1 MNTNLTSQ
9 PMPIGSQARQG
20 GRKLG
25 SFARIAGIAVLL
37 VIVLIAYVVWR
48 MNYVP
53 ADLDTSVT
61 RLSEQE
67 LYRGGYVARLDPI
80 AINQMHTWLFH
91 LESAAGEPLEAAQ
104 ITVDGG
110 MPQHGHG
117 LPTSPQVTQ
126 ALGNGDYLVEGM
138 KFNMPGWWVVNFH
151 ITVNGQ
157 RDTVT
162 FNLILE

>member
-1 MNTNLTSQ
+1 MNINLTSQ
-9 PMPIGSQARQG
+9 SLPINRQVRQG
-20 GRKLG
+20 AHRWNWIIRLV
-25 SFARIAGIAVLL
+25 GIAVLF
-37 VIVLIAYVVWR
+37 VIMFVAYLLWR

-61 RLSEQE
+61 RRSEQAM
-67 LYRGGYVARLDPI
+67 YRGGYTARLDPI
-80 AINQMHTWLFH
+80 AINQMHTWVFH
-91 LESAAGEPLEAAQ
+91 LASAAGQPLEEAH
-104 ITVDGG
+104 ITVDGE

-151 ITVNGQ
+151 ITANGQ

-162 FNLILE
+162 FNLILK

>member
-9 PMPIGSQARQG
+9 SLPINRQVRQG
-20 GRKLG
+20 THRWNWIIRLV
-25 SFARIAGIAVLL
+25 GIALL
-37 VIVLIAYVVWR
+37 FVIMFVAYLLWR

-61 RLSEQE
+61 RRSEQAM
-67 LYRGGYVARLDPI
+67 YRGGYTARLDPI
-80 AINQMHTWLFH
+80 AINQMHTWVFH
-91 LESAAGEPLEAAQ
+91 LASAAGQPLEEAH

-151 ITVNGQ
+151 ITANGQ

-162 FNLILE
+162 FNLILK